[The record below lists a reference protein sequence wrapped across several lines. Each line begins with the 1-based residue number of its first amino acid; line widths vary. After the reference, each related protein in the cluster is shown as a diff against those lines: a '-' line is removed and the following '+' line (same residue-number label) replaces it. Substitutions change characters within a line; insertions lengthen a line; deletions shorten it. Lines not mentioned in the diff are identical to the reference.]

1 MAANSPDLSPT
12 MKTAVNTGGVIMN
25 TKVPTNAFPYQ
36 SKMKCG
42 WNVAEKN
49 GVKKLAFELKWT
61 FFNADDKIALVT
73 AG

>member
-49 GVKKLAFELKWT
+49 GVKKLANF
-61 FFNADDKIALVT
+61 
-73 AG
+73 